1 MAILREER
9 GTRIGKSLERN
20 VVIPAKA
27 GLSTAE
33 LVIHLDLEQLA
44 IQSKATWIPAFA
56 GMTSAFHG
64 RKLQLR
70 ASLAGRNHA
79 TGSTGETYSGK
90 NFETPSLSPLP
101 GSAISVD
108 VPWAT
113 SSPPLSITL
122 ASA

>member
-1 MAILREER
+1 MATFER
-9 GTRIGKSLERN
+9 SAGLRIGKSLERN
-20 VVIPAKA
+20 VVIPAQA

-33 LVIHLDLEQLA
+33 LVIHLDLKQLA
-44 IQSKATWIPAFA
+44 IESKATWIPAFA

-70 ASLAGRNHA
+70 ASFAGRNHA

-108 VPWAT
+108 VPCAT
-113 SSPPLSITL
+113 N
-122 ASA
+122 